1 MHFNI
6 GAFTL
11 NQFVL
16 LFAAAFLGLAFGKIK
31 IGKFSFGLSGTLF
44 SGLLLG
50 WAGVAYARGIGE
62 GDALYKTAQKIA
74 TGGIISKDFFD
85 FFLTHVNEKQ
95 LRRNISNGINTTFR
109 F

>member
-6 GAFTL
+6 GAFSL

-50 WAGVAYARGIGE
+50 WASVAFARSIGE
-62 GDALYKTAQKIA
+62 GDALYKTAQKVV
-74 TGGIISKDFFD
+74 TGGIVHYSSWAFNRKRYSKSF
-85 FFLTHVNEKQ
+85 EK
-95 LRRNISNGINTTFR
+95 IWI
-109 F
+109 